1 MTGIACTLV
10 KVSGNGQDF
19 LWSEMST
26 VVNTD
31 AQSVAVGL
39 LRVLICCSCSAG
51 VKLLLRQA
59 HLVEG
64 ERGRGEGEGG
74 RGGRRGEGQKGRSR
88 RCLFSI
94 SLG

>member
-19 LWSEMST
+19 LWSEMSA

-64 ERGRGEGEGG
+64 ERGRGKGG
-74 RGGRRGEGQKGRSR
+74 RERDMGGQKGRSR